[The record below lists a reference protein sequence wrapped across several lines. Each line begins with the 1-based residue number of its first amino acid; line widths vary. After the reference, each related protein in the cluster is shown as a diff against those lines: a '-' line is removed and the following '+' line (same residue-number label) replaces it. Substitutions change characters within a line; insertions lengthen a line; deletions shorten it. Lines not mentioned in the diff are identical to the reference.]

1 MRLSDSRYEDIK
13 QDIVKMY
20 IDNGISTIPIDV
32 YDLCSRLGYVLKPYS
47 SLGLDEAKKIS
58 TLSEDGFN
66 GLEDGKD
73 VIYYNDSKIEGRIRF
88 TIMHEIGHI
97 IRKHKQFSVLA
108 ETEANWFAAYSLC
121 PPPIVD
127 KLEITD
133 YEDLISKFN
142 ITNDCAYNS
151 MSRYIAWKKR
161 NATLL
166 DYEKDLIKQ
175 FGF

>member
-20 IDNGISTIPIDV
+20 IATGISTIPINV
-32 YDLCSRLGYVLKPYS
+32 YDLCGRLGYVLKPYS
-47 SLGLDEAKKIS
+47 SLGEEKAKKV
-58 TLSEDGFN
+58 SEIIKDGFN
-66 GLEDGKD
+66 RNEDGKD

-133 YEDLISKFN
+133 YEDLMIKFN

-151 MSRYIAWKKR
+151 MSRYISWKKR
-161 NATLL
+161 NVSLES
-166 DYEKDLIKQ
+166 YEKELINQ
-175 FGF
+175 FGL